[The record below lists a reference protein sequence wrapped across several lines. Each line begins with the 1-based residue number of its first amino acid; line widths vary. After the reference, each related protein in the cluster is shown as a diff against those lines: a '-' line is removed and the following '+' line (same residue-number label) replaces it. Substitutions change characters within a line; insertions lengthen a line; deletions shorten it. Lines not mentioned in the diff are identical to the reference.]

1 MIPLKTL
8 PRAQMNAFRRA
19 LTLSVLLSTVAL
31 PAHAAAE
38 RKKGGGLSFTQ
49 FPTLT
54 ATVAKEG
61 GRHGVLA
68 VEAGIDVADG
78 GLHTRAEQLG
88 PVLRDAYVQF
98 LVRYAAGLAPGQLP
112 NADVIGTGLQ
122 QATDRVLGRPGA
134 VLLLSS
140 ILVN

>member
-1 MIPLKTL
+1 MSPL
-8 PRAQMNAFRRA
+8 RRA
-19 LTLSVLLSTVAL
+19 AFAL
-31 PAHAAAE
+31 IACAALAASSAQAAE

-49 FPTLT
+49 LPTLT
-54 ATVAKEG
+54 ATVSKAGG
-61 GRHGVLA
+61 GRGVLA
-68 VEAGIDVADG
+68 VEIGLDIADG
-78 GLHTRAEQLG
+78 GLKTRSEQLG

-98 LVRYAAGLAPGQLP
+98 LVRYAAGLAPAQP
-112 NADVIGTGLQ
+112 PSADVIGAGLQ

>member
-1 MIPLKTL
+1 MSPLRRTAFAL
-8 PRAQMNAFRRA
+8 ATCAALAVAASAAQA
-19 LTLSVLLSTVAL
+19 TT
-31 PAHAAAE
+31 E

-49 FPTLT
+49 LPTLT
-54 ATVAKEG
+54 ATVTKAGG
-61 GRHGVLA
+61 GRGVLA
-68 VEAGIDVADG
+68 VEVGLDIADG
-78 GLHTRAEQLG
+78 GLKTRSDQLG

-98 LVRYAAGLAPGQLP
+98 LVRYAAGLAPAQLP
-112 NADVIGTGLQ
+112 NADVIGAGLQ

>member
-1 MIPLKTL
+1 M
-8 PRAQMNAFRRA
+8 PRLSLRLFPALLLS
-19 LTLSVLLSTVAL
+19 LTLAGA
-31 PAHAAAE
+31 AHGAEE
-38 RKKGGGLSFTQ
+38 RKKGGGETFTQ

-54 ATVAKEG
+54 ATLSRPDG
-61 GRHGVLA
+61 SHGVLS
-68 VEAGIDVADG
+68 VEADVDIADVA
-78 GLHTRAEQLG
+78 LRTRTKQMQ

-98 LVRYAAGLAPGQLP
+98 LVRYASTLAPKRLP
-112 NADVIGTGLQ
+112 DADVIGTGLQ

>member
-1 MIPLKTL
+1 MID
-8 PRAQMNAFRRA
+8 RR
-19 LTLSVLLSTVAL
+19 L
-31 PAHAAAE
+31 AAALALSFAVAGAAQGSEE
-38 RKKGGGLSFTQ
+38 RKKGGGETFTQ

-54 ATVAKEG
+54 ATINRPDG
-61 GRHGVLA
+61 SHGVLS
-68 VEAGIDVADG
+68 VEADVDIADSA
-78 GLHTRAEQLG
+78 LRTRTKLMQ

-98 LVRYAAGLAPGQLP
+98 LVRYASTLGPHTLP
-112 NADVIGTGLQ
+112 KADVIGTGLQ